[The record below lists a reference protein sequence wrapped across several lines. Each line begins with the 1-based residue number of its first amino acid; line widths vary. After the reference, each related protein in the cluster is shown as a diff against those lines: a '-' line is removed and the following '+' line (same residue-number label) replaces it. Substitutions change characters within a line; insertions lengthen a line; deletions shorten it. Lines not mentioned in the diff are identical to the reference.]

1 MDRKQMKKEAKSV
14 VKKHYLLS
22 VVICLMA
29 LLCTGVFV
37 NQTNNNPVIDL
48 VNETTGV
55 KEKGDNILSLNDR
68 TYDRVLEDLSDNK
81 VDQAQKK
88 ADDAL
93 NSYSSDV
100 EGVLGRTEGV
110 LAHFVNALSSGQII
124 LTVYNAFSS
133 FFHSPQVFSFF
144 IILLALAV
152 NLAIIV
158 FFKNMVHLVMTRI
171 FLEESTYD
179 EVPLQRIFFFSA
191 TGKWIKS
198 ALAYLKYQVYLSLW
212 WCTIIGG
219 IIKEYSYALVPYI
232 LAENPDM
239 SGSEAIT
246 LSRKMMDGHK
256 WEMFCLNLSMVGWYA
271 LDMLTCGLA
280 GVFWCNPYYTAVV
293 TQFYREL
300 RAECIEN
307 RLEGTEKLNDV
318 YLYQKADDE
327 TLARVYRD
335 VKMDEMYIRDNSVQ
349 LTKVQKFF
357 VDNFSIWIG
366 SAKNKNIYQ
375 AIEAIGKQ
383 IENDKKALERS
394 AYPSRLS
401 PYFVR
406 AKKHFTGQRNYSRS
420 YTVTNLLLIFFA
432 FAFIGWVWE
441 VTLHIVTDGN
451 FVNRGTLIGPYL
463 PIYGAGAVLAV
474 ILLTRLRNHPVGTFF
489 GSMIMSGVIE
499 YSTSYVQEKMFG
511 LRWWDYTGYFLNL
524 NGRICLEGLFIFGIG
539 CMVAVYV
546 LAPSIDNML
555 SKLNTKVLSAVA
567 AILVAVFCADVAYSA
582 KNPNTGEGITV
593 SPSANVQSITETG
606 SITAYF
612 TSI

>member
-1 MDRKQMKKEAKSV
+1 MDRKQIKKEARGV
-14 VKKHYLLS
+14 VKKHYMLS

-29 LLCTGVFV
+29 LLCTGVFT
-37 NQTNNNPVIDL
+37 NQTNDNPVIDKI
-48 VNETTGV
+48 NELTGV
-55 KEKGDNILSLNDR
+55 EEKGDNILSLNDR
-68 TYDRVLEDLSDNK
+68 TYDMVLNDMFDNN
-81 VDQAQKK
+81 VDHAKK
-88 ADDAL
+88 NADKAID
-93 NSYSSDV
+93 SYANDTD
-100 EGVLGRTEGV
+100 GVLGRTEGV
-110 LAHFVNALSSGQII
+110 LAKCVNMLSSGQII
-124 LTVYNAFSS
+124 LTIYNAVSS
-133 FFHSPQVFSFF
+133 FFHSPQVFTFF

-152 NLAIIV
+152 DLAIII
-158 FFKNMVHLVMTRI
+158 FFKNMVHLIMARI

-179 EVPLQRIFFFSA
+179 EVPLQRIFFFNA
-191 TGKWIKS
+191 TGKWLKS

-212 WCTIIGG
+212 WCTIVGG
-219 IIKEYSYALVPYI
+219 IIKEFSYALVPYI

-239 SGSEAIT
+239 SGREAIT
-246 LSRKMMDGHK
+246 LSRKMMNGHK
-256 WEMFCLNLSMVGWYA
+256 WELFCLNLSMIGWYA
-271 LDMLTCGLA
+271 LDVLTCGIA
-280 GVFWCNPYYTAVV
+280 GVFWYNPYYTAVM
-293 TQFYREL
+293 TQFYREV
-300 RAECIEN
+300 RALCIEN
-307 RLEGTEKLNDV
+307 KLEGIEKLNDV

-375 AIEAIGKQ
+375 AIEAIRKQ
-383 IENDKKALERS
+383 IENDKKALDKS

-406 AKKHFTGQRNYSRS
+406 AKKHFTGQRNYTRS

-441 VTLHIVTDGN
+441 VSLHIVTDGT

-463 PIYGAGAVLAV
+463 PIYGAGAVLAI
-474 ILLTRLRNHPVGTFF
+474 ILLTRLRNHPVGTFV

-524 NGRICLEGLFIFGIG
+524 DGRICLEGLIVFGLG
-539 CMVAVYV
+539 CMVAIYV
-546 LAPSIDNML
+546 LAPAIDNLLSKWNTKML
-555 SKLNTKVLSAVA
+555 SAA
-567 AILVAVFCADVAYSA
+567 AIVLVAVFCMDTVYSS
-582 KNPNTGEGITV
+582 KHPNTGEGITTSTV
-593 SPSANVQSITETG
+593 ASNVINSEFN
-606 SITAYF
+606 YEL
-612 TSI
+612 

>member
-1 MDRKQMKKEAKSV
+1 MDRKQMKKEAKGV
-14 VKKHYLLS
+14 VKKHYFLS

-29 LLCTGVFV
+29 LLCTGVFT
-37 NQTNNNPVIDL
+37 NQTNDNPVIDKI
-48 VNETTGV
+48 NELTGV
-55 KEKGDNILSLNDR
+55 EEKGDNILSLNDS
-68 TYDRVLEDLSDNK
+68 TYDAVLNDMFENN
-81 VDQAQKK
+81 VDQAKK
-88 ADDAL
+88 NADDAID
-93 NSYSSDV
+93 SYANDV
-100 EGVLGRTEGV
+100 NGVLGRTEGV
-110 LAHFVNALSSGQII
+110 LAKCVNMLSSGQMI
-124 LTVYNAFSS
+124 LMVYNACSS
-133 FFHSPQVFSFF
+133 FFRSPQVFTFF

-152 NLAIIV
+152 DLAIVI
-158 FFKNMVHLVMTRI
+158 FFKNMVHLVMARI

-179 EVPLQRIFFFSA
+179 EVPLQRIFFFNAS
-191 TGKWIKS
+191 GKWIKS

-212 WCTIIGG
+212 WCTVIGG
-219 IIKEYSYALVPYI
+219 VIKEFSYALVPYI

-246 LSRKMMDGHK
+246 LSRKMMNGHK
-256 WEMFCLNLSMVGWYA
+256 WELFCLNLSMAGWYV
-271 LDMLTCGLA
+271 LDVLTCGIV
-280 GVFWCNPYYTAVV
+280 GVFWYNPYYTAVM

-300 RAECIEN
+300 RSACIEN
-307 RLEGTEKLNDV
+307 KVEGIEKLNDV

-383 IENDKKALERS
+383 IENDKKALDRS

-406 AKKHFTGQRNYSRS
+406 AKKHFTGQRNYTRS

-441 VTLHIVTDGN
+441 VSLHIVTDGT
-451 FVNRGTLIGPYL
+451 FVNRGTLLGPYL
-463 PIYGAGAVLAV
+463 PIYGAGAVLAI

-489 GSMIMSGVIE
+489 GSMVMSGVIE
-499 YSTSYVQEKMFG
+499 YSTSYVQEQMFG

-524 NGRICLEGLFIFGIG
+524 NGRICLEGLIIFGIG
-539 CMVAVYV
+539 CMVAIYV
-546 LAPSIDNML
+546 VAPSIDNLL
-555 SKLNTKVLSAVA
+555 SKLNTKVLSVIAT
-567 AILVAVFCADVAYSA
+567 ILVVVFCADAAYSS
-582 KNPNTGEGITV
+582 KHPNTGDGITIPAV
-593 SPSANVQSITETG
+593 ASTELI
-606 SITAYF
+606 SDSRYEL
-612 TSI
+612 